1 LPIFPVRT
9 ARFPLHRKFS
19 FAPQTMPLSNLK
31 ESYIMTPLSVASPAW
46 TIPGYLETR
55 DNHLTINDVDALN
68 LASEHD
74 TPLFVFSEPRILSNI
89 ERLKQA
95 AREASHPM
103 KFCYASKANSNMAI
117 LKTVLNA
124 GIDIE
129 VNSGG
134 ELFKALRVGFRP
146 DQIIFNGTS
155 KTPAEIDEAVSA
167 GIYSIN
173 VDSIYEIG
181 LIEESAKRLGKRA
194 RIALRLVP
202 EIGTRSHL
210 GLQTALLTS
219 KFGISS
225 SEVLEAFRRG
235 LRHPELIHICGI
247 HIHVGSQTPDIEPFA
262 AAFKTMWEHLVTV
275 FRETGHVLE
284 HINLGGGIPVN
295 YLRDRSQADELP
307 AHERDMLGAELEP
320 SDVLAAALRA
330 ARESARAAQA
340 EHLLEGITILLEPGR
355 SVIADAGL
363 VLTTVRNLKRRPE
376 TGDTWLLTDAGYNLL
391 LSMNNYKWYYHLIN
405 ASRADEPTD
414 AEYKVAGP
422 LCDSGDVYFDI
433 EREGRLPDYRKLP
446 VDVQAGEVL
455 ALLNSGAYSL
465 AQMFHYNGRP
475 LPAAVMVRDGGRVDL
490 IRRRD
495 TYDDL
500 IAYDIWS

>member
-1 LPIFPVRT
+1 MSSTV
-9 ARFPLHRKFS
+9 
-19 FAPQTMPLSNLK
+19 LS
-31 ESYIMTPLSVASPAW
+31 AAPAW
-46 TIPGYLETR
+46 TIPDYLEVR
-55 DNHLTINDVDALN
+55 DGHLAINSADVLDLIREYD
-68 LASEHD
+68 S
-74 TPLFVFSEPRILSNI
+74 PLFVFSEPRIRSNI
-89 ERLKQA
+89 NRLRA
-95 AREASHPM
+95 AAAAVEHPIR
-103 KFCYASKANSNMAI
+103 FFYASKANSNMAV
-117 LKTVLNA
+117 LQTVLDS
-124 GIDIE
+124 GIDVE

-155 KTPAEIDEAVSA
+155 KSASELDDAVTS
-167 GIYSIN
+167 GIYAIN

-181 LIEESAKRLGKRA
+181 LVEDAVRRVAAASGQSRNPA

-235 LRHPELIHICGI
+235 LQNPELIHVCGI
-247 HIHVGSQTPDIEPFA
+247 HIHVGSQTPDVEPFA
-262 AAFKTMWEHLVTV
+262 EAFRSMWEHLVAIH
-275 FRETGHVLE
+275 RETGHTLE

-295 YLRDRSQADELP
+295 YLRDRSQADQLP
-307 AHERDMLGAELEP
+307 EHERDMLGADLEP
-320 SDVLAAALRA
+320 SVVLREALRC
-330 ARESARAAQA
+330 ARESARLAKA
-340 EHLLEGITILLEPGR
+340 EHLLEGVTILLEPGR
-355 SVIADAGL
+355 SIIADAGL
-363 VLTTVRNLKRRPE
+363 VLTTVLNMKQRPE
-376 TGDTWLLTDAGYNLL
+376 TGDVWLLTDAGYNIM
-391 LSMNNYKWYYHLIN
+391 LSMNNYKWYYHTIS
-405 ASRADEPTD
+405 ATRAGEPHETS
-414 AEYKVAGP
+414 YKVAGP

-433 EREGRLPDYRKLP
+433 ERLGRLPDYRKLP
-446 VDVQAGEVL
+446 ANVEPGEVI

-475 LPAAVMVRDGGRVDL
+475 LPAAVLIDDEGEAKL

-500 IAYDIWS
+500 VTNDVW

>member
-1 LPIFPVRT
+1 M
-9 ARFPLHRKFS
+9 AS
-19 FAPQTMPLSNLK
+19 Q
-31 ESYIMTPLSVASPAW
+31 VAVSCPAW
-46 TIPGYLETR
+46 SIPGYLEVT
-55 DNHLTINDVDALN
+55 DGHLNISGADAIDLINEFE
-68 LASEHD
+68 S
-74 TPLFVFSEPRILSNI
+74 PLFVFSEARIKSNI
-89 ERLKQA
+89 ERLQRA
-95 AREASHPM
+95 AHAVDRPI
-103 KFCYASKANSNMAI
+103 KFCYASKANSNLSV
-117 LKTVLNA
+117 LKTVLES

-146 DQIIFNGTS
+146 EQIIFNGTS
-155 KTPAEIDEAVSA
+155 KSDAEIDEAVRA
-167 GIYSIN
+167 GIYAIN

-181 LIEESAKRLGKRA
+181 LVEQSVRRLRA
-194 RIALRLVP
+194 AGTEVPAARVALRLVP

-225 SEVLEAFRRG
+225 SEVLDAFRRG
-235 LRHPELIHICGI
+235 LQNPDLIYVCGI
-247 HIHVGSQTPDIEPFA
+247 HIHVGSQTPDVEPFA
-262 AAFKTMWEHLVTV
+262 EAFKSMWEHLV
-275 FRETGHVLE
+275 RIHDDTGHVLE

-295 YLRDRSQADELP
+295 YLRDRTQADQLP
-307 AHERDMLGAELEP
+307 EHEREMLGADLEP
-320 SDVLAAALRA
+320 AAVLTAALRV
-330 ARESARAAQA
+330 ARESARAVSA
-340 EHLLEGITILLEPGR
+340 EHLLDRVTILLEPGR

-363 VLTTVRNLKRRPE
+363 VLTTVRNIKQRPE
-376 TGDTWLLTDAGYNLL
+376 TDDAWLLTDAGYNIM
-391 LSMNNYKWYYHLIN
+391 LSMNNYKWYYHLIS
-405 ASRADEPTD
+405 ASRAGESYDCD
-414 AEYKVAGP
+414 YKVAGP

-446 VDVQAGEVL
+446 ANVVPGEVL

-475 LPAAVMVRDGGRVDL
+475 LPAAVMIKDGQAQL

-500 IAYDIWS
+500 VTNDVE